1 MNQDYNYYNMPM
13 IPEVFLEV
21 LDVRN
26 RSSCVRYPILV
37 QNVTGSNL
45 CRRPAVL

>member
-1 MNQDYNYYNMPM
+1 MNQYYNYYNMPM

-26 RSSCVRYPILV
+26 RSSCVRLTNLFDDKL
-37 QNVTGSNL
+37 QN
-45 CRRPAVL
+45 RR